1 MVSRKVYQF
10 GLILTLIFL
19 LNFAW
24 EISQMALYAVHTKGI
39 MDIISVHLRATLG
52 DMILFL
58 IIYTFGILVFRNR
71 YWAAGNNK
79 AKYTFVILAGS
90 VVSILVEKL
99 ALLSGRWSYNQPMP
113 TIPVLNVGLTP
124 VLQMIILPIIAVIFS
139 EKISRKY

>member
-79 AKYTFVILAGS
+79 TKYTFVILAGS